1 MFGVG
6 TLILGQLSKERMIR
20 MLRGNQKLK
29 EKKQF
34 SLIILILSLYFL
46 ISFAYAS
53 DDGIQVIGT
62 AKVSVVPDMATFSFS
77 INERGKILS
86 NLKAS
91 VDDKST
97 SLVSF
102 CKKLGIDSK
111 HITSSEI
118 SIRPQYNY
126 QTKSF
131 IGYEVSR
138 DIKVILNKLNKYS
151 ELVNGAINT
160 GITTIRSVNLDIKD
174 RVSLENKAL
183 GSAIEAAKIKAEII
197 VNNTG
202 TKLGK
207 VLSVKEGS
215 LPFEAEHYKY
225 RGLSESAPVAMK
237 QGAFEPGE
245 ITITTNVVIMYEIN

>member
-1 MFGVG
+1 M
-6 TLILGQLSKERMIR
+6 
-20 MLRGNQKLK
+20 K
-29 EKKQF
+29 EKNQF
-34 SLIILILSLYFL
+34 SLIILLLSVNFL
-46 ISFAYAS
+46 ISSVYAS
-53 DDGIQVIGT
+53 DDGIQVVGT

-91 VDDKST
+91 VDNKSAK
-97 SLVSF
+97 LVSL

-111 HITSSEI
+111 HITSSEV

-138 DIKVILNKLNKYS
+138 DIKVILDKLNKYS

-160 GITTIRSVNLDIKD
+160 GITTVRSVNLDIKD
-174 RVSLENKAL
+174 RVSLENMAL
-183 GSAIEAAKIKAEII
+183 GSAIGAAKIKAEII
-197 VNNTG
+197 ANNTG

-207 VLSVKEGS
+207 VISVKEGS
-215 LPFEAEHYKY
+215 VPFEASNYQF
-225 RGLSESAPVAMK
+225 RGFAESAPVAMK

-245 ITITTNVVIMYEIN
+245 ITITTNVIIKYKIK